1 MQLIDLQA
9 QYRRIKDEVEA
20 GIQRVLDHGR
30 YVMGPEVE
38 TLESRLAEYAGVE
51 HCVALASGTDALLVA
66 MMALDIGPGDEVLT
80 TPFTFIATGEM
91 IGLLGAT
98 PVFVDIDPATY
109 NLDATQIEA
118 AITERTRAIVPVS
131 LFGQMADMARIN
143 AVAEAHGI
151 PVIEDAAQSFG
162 ATFEG
167 QRSCGASRLAAT
179 SFFPA
184 KPLGC
189 YGDGGAAFTTDPEL
203 AEKMR
208 QLRNHGQTA
217 PYHHPML
224 GINGRLDTIQAAVLL
239 AKLDV
244 FDDEV
249 ARRARVAARYDEA
262 LHDTVTPPVI
272 DARCTSVY
280 AQYTVQV
287 DDRDGVRERLGARDI
302 PSAVYYPVPLHRQ
315 PALYSDVSMPVS
327 EQAAGRVLSI
337 PMHPYLEEDDQDRV
351 IEALISATKK
361 SV

>member
-9 QYRRIKDEVEA
+9 QYRRIKSDVDA
-20 GIQRVLDHGR
+20 GIQRVLEHGR

-38 TLESRLAEYAGVE
+38 TLETRLADYAGAP

-98 PVFVDIDPATY
+98 PVFVDIDPDTY
-109 NLDATQIEA
+109 NIDATKIEA
-118 AITERTRAIVPVS
+118 AITSRTKAIVPVS

-143 AVAEAHGI
+143 AIGEAHGI

-167 QRSCGASRLAAT
+167 KRSCGASSIAAT

-189 YGDGGAAFTTDPEL
+189 YGDGGAAFTTDAAL

-239 AKLDV
+239 SKLDI
-244 FDDEV
+244 FDDEIE
-249 ARRARVAARYDEA
+249 RREAVAARYDEA
-262 LHDTVTPPVI
+262 LSPYVKTPHI

-287 DDRDGVRERLGARDI
+287 ADRDRVRERLNEAGI
-302 PSAVYYPVPLHRQ
+302 PNAVYYPVPLNRQ
-315 PALYSDVSMPVS
+315 PALYSEVPIPESD
-327 EQAAGRVLSI
+327 AAATRVLSI
-337 PMHPYLEEDDQDRV
+337 PMHPYLAESDQDRV
-351 IEALISATKK
+351 IETLIGAVEK
-361 SV
+361 

>member
-9 QYRRIKDEVEA
+9 QYRRIKEEVDA
-20 GIQRVLDHGR
+20 GIHRVLDHGK

-38 TLESRLAEYAGVE
+38 TLEQRLAEYAGIP
-51 HCVALASGTDALLVA
+51 HCIALASGTDALLVA
-66 MMALDIGPGDEVLT
+66 MMALDIGPGDEVIT

-91 IGLLGAT
+91 IGLLGAE
-98 PVFVDIDPATY
+98 PVFVDIDADTY
-109 NLDATQIEA
+109 NLDAELIEA
-118 AITERTRAIVPVS
+118 KITDRTKAIVPVS
-131 LFGQMADMARIN
+131 LFGQMADMQRIN
-143 AVAEAHGI
+143 EIGTSHGI

-162 ATFEG
+162 ATFNG
-167 QRSCGASRLAAT
+167 QRSCGASELAAT

-189 YGDGGAAFTTDPEL
+189 YGDGGAAFTSDAAL

-224 GINGRLDTIQAAVLL
+224 GINGRLDTMQAAVLL

-244 FDDEV
+244 FDDEI
-249 ARRARVAARYDEA
+249 ARRERVAARYDDMLPGA
-262 LHDTVTPPVI
+262 LKKPHI

-287 DDRDGVRERLGARDI
+287 DDRDRVRAVLNEAGI
-302 PSAVYYPVPLHRQ
+302 PNAVYYPVPLNRQ
-315 PALYSDVSMPVS
+315 PALYSDVPIPVS
-327 EQAAGRVLSI
+327 EAAAERVLSI
-337 PMHPYLEEDDQDRV
+337 PMHPYLSESDQDRV
-351 IEALISATKK
+351 VEALTSALKN
-361 SV
+361 

>member
-9 QYRRIKDEVEA
+9 QYRRIKEEVDA
-20 GIQRVLDHGR
+20 GIHRVLDHGK

-38 TLESRLAEYAGVE
+38 TLEQRLAEYAGIP
-51 HCVALASGTDALLVA
+51 HCIALASGTDALLVA
-66 MMALDIGPGDEVLT
+66 MMALDIGPGDEVIT

-91 IGLLGAT
+91 IGLLGAE
-98 PVFVDIDPATY
+98 PVFVDIDADTY
-109 NLDATQIEA
+109 NLDAELIEA
-118 AITERTRAIVPVS
+118 KITDRTKAIVPVS
-131 LFGQMADMARIN
+131 LFGQMADMQRIN
-143 AVAEAHGI
+143 EIGTSHGI

-162 ATFEG
+162 ATFNG
-167 QRSCGASRLAAT
+167 QRSCGASELAAT

-189 YGDGGAAFTTDPEL
+189 YGDGGAAFTRDAAL

-224 GINGRLDTIQAAVLL
+224 GINGRLDTMQAAVLL

-244 FDDEV
+244 FDDEI
-249 ARRARVAARYDEA
+249 ARRGRVAARYDDMLPSA
-262 LHDTVTPPVI
+262 LNKPHI

-287 DDRDGVRERLGARDI
+287 DDRDRVRAVLNEAGI
-302 PSAVYYPVPLHRQ
+302 PNAVYYPVPLNRQ
-315 PALYSDVSMPVS
+315 PALYSDVPIPVS
-327 EQAAGRVLSI
+327 EAAAERVLSI
-337 PMHPYLEEDDQDRV
+337 PMHPYLSESDQDRV
-351 IEALISATKK
+351 VEALTSALKN
-361 SV
+361 